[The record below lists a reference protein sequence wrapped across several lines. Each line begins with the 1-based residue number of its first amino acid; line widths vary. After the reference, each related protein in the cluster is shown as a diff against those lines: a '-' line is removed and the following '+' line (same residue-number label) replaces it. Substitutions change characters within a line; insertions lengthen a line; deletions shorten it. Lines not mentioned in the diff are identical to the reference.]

1 MKEYSKQEYFKK
13 EYSQS
18 QKLYY
23 WLHLAS
29 THNVSLFLRF
39 VAAFPN
45 LEEAFELARA
55 GNLSA
60 FKKFNPAF
68 VNKLSEYA
76 NVAYI
81 DDKLAQLEKNE
92 ITLFFKED
100 DEYPSLLRE
109 IHLPPPVLY
118 VKGKLESEPKLPI
131 AVVGT
136 RRNTG
141 YGETMARHFSVELV
155 KSGATIVS
163 GMALGIDSF
172 AAESALNIN
181 TVYPS
186 TIAVLGSGVDVI
198 YPSTNAR
205 LYHRI
210 IENGAVMSEFM
221 PGTKPFKENF
231 PIRNRIISG
240 LSRGILIIE
249 AAARSGTSITA
260 NYALEQG
267 RDVFVIP
274 GRITDEA
281 SVGTNAM
288 IQKGEA
294 KPVFCVEDILSE
306 YGLCIGEINTEL
318 DLDLNALT
326 EHERSIVEQ
335 LRDGAKSADE
345 ICEILALP
353 ASIVNSNL
361 TSLQFSGIIKQLPG
375 RMFGL

>member
-1 MKEYSKQEYFKK
+1 MKEYSKK
-13 EYSQS
+13 EYSQW

-29 THNVSLFLRF
+29 APSVSLFGRF
-39 VAAFPN
+39 IAAFPN
-45 LEEAFELARA
+45 IEEAFVLARA
-55 GNLSA
+55 GELSA
-60 FKKFNPAF
+60 FKKFNPVFAS
-68 VNKLSEYA
+68 KLAEYA
-76 NVAYI
+76 NESYI
-81 DDKLAQLEKNE
+81 DDKLGWLEKNE
-92 ITLFFKED
+92 ISLIFKED

-109 IHLPPPVLY
+109 IHLPPPVIY
-118 VKGKLESEPKLPI
+118 VKGKLESEPRLPI
-131 AVVGT
+131 AVIGT
-136 RRNTG
+136 RRNTN
-141 YGETMARHFSVELV
+141 YGETMARHFSTELV
-155 KSGATIVS
+155 KSGCVIVS

-172 AAESALNIN
+172 AAESALGIGAD
-181 TVYPS
+181 YPS
-186 TIAVLGSGVDVI
+186 TIAVLGCGVDVI
-198 YPSTNAR
+198 YPSSNAR
-205 LYHRI
+205 LYYRI
-210 IENGAVMSEFM
+210 IESGVVISEFL

-281 SVGTNAM
+281 SAGTNAM

-306 YGLCIGEINTEL
+306 YGMCPKEINTEL
-318 DLDLNALT
+318 ELDFGALT
-326 EHERSIVEQ
+326 EHERSIMEQ
-335 LRDGAKSADE
+335 LSNGAKSADE

-353 ASIVNSNL
+353 ASIVNSSL